1 MFPGHTLRWTKS
13 AMTLVHRGSRRVS
26 LAGFLATFKFASS
39 QRDRDYSHNVLLSV
53 DRGVAVSFVL
63 VDIVDLQLQ
72 VGTAN
77 YSCGYL
83 VGYKVPQTSN

>member
-1 MFPGHTLRWTKS
+1 MN
-13 AMTLVHRGSRRVS
+13 
-26 LAGFLATFKFASS
+26 
-39 QRDRDYSHNVLLSV
+39 SHDMLLSV

-63 VDIVDLQLQ
+63 VDILIVDLQLQ

-83 VGYKVPQTSN
+83 VSFKVPTRVISCIILAHTRARVILS